1 MDLRAKEKWANA
13 EINNWVEHFS
23 TGEVYL
29 EVDICAKGG
38 GEMYKKSVPT
48 ILKVKSNGIWNAIWT
63 GVSWSSKWY
72 VDMRIVCFDR
82 CLLNLVLMQPYLVT

>member
-1 MDLRAKEKWANA
+1 MDLHAKAKWANA

-29 EVDICAKGG
+29 EVDIRAKRG

-48 ILKVKSNGIWNAIWT
+48 V
-63 GVSWSSKWY
+63 
-72 VDMRIVCFDR
+72 
-82 CLLNLVLMQPYLVT
+82 